1 MGARG
6 PKSSAALAVVS
17 SVTEHRPAPP
27 KELTPEQAA
36 EWEAIV
42 GRLPHNWF
50 PRETHGLLVALLRH
64 WSTCRFLSKQ
74 IDCFDPTWMC
84 SEEGFQRYS
93 AWLALRARESRA
105 MAGLAVKLRLTN
117 QSRYTPATA
126 QRQAQQP
133 FGSID
138 EKGQIKLAPW
148 QRHV

>member
-17 SVTEHRPAPP
+17 SVTEYRPPPP

-42 GRLPHNWF
+42 GRLPAHWF

-74 IDCFDPTWMC
+74 IDAFNPAWIAEDG
-84 SEEGFQRYS
+84 GFERYS
-93 AWLALRARESRA
+93 AWLALRERESRA

-117 QSRYTPATA
+117 QSIYTPATA

-133 FGSID
+133 FGYID
-138 EKGQIKLAPW
+138 EAGRMRPW
-148 QRHV
+148 RRHV